1 MNNYTQEDAQAIVA
15 SVLNHIIKCS
25 STSNE
30 DVCEQQML
38 NVPYRAIQ
46 EIASVWQLVVKK

>member
-25 STSNE
+25 STTIE
-30 DVCEQQML
+30 DASEQQML
-38 NVPYRAIQ
+38 YIPFRAIQ

>member
-25 STSNE
+25 ITSNE
-30 DVCEQQML
+30 DVGEQQML
-38 NVPYRAIQ
+38 HIPFRAIQ
-46 EIASVWQLVVKK
+46 EIASVWQLAVKK